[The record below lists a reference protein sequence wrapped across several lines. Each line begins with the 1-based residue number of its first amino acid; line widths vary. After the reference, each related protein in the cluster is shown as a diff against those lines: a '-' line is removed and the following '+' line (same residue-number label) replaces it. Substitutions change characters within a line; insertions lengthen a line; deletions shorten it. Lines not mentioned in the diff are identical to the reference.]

1 MLRPE
6 GQEGVDHVTMY
17 LKILRK
23 EEQTLK
29 LEVCLLLGRER
40 RPIWLLTNTGSS
52 SLKSERRG
60 ERWEVGKVHRC
71 QATLSQGQRR
81 EFAFI

>member
-1 MLRPE
+1 MLRQE

-17 LKILRK
+17 LEYLQK

-29 LEVCLLLGRER
+29 LEVCLLLGLER
-40 RPIWLLTNTGSS
+40 RPIWLLTSPGST

-60 ERWEVGKVHRC
+60 ERWEVGKVHRRQLHC
-71 QATLSQGQRR
+71 PHGHRR